1 MSYFGNSGPS
11 QDGGFIA
18 GIGAGA
24 ARLNNARATR
34 ARHAK
39 SLGALEVALPDL
51 YFESEQGYSRE
62 SDATLKEVAPPYYQ
76 SSENYYYTRNDPNVP
91 QNQKDQAKQQYLK
104 DRNLIEEWARR
115 GPFVHEGRA
124 INSSLIFGGVLV
136 LAVVYFMNRPIIGR
150 KATGRKSAFYG
161 VFS

>member
-91 QNQKDQAKQQYLK
+91 QTRKIKQKQQYLK
-104 DRNLIEEWARR
+104 DRNLIEEWQEEAHLCTK
-115 GPFVHEGRA
+115 GEQ
-124 INSSLIFGGVLV
+124 
-136 LAVVYFMNRPIIGR
+136 
-150 KATGRKSAFYG
+150 
-161 VFS
+161 